1 MNNQQK
7 LDDIIFANRN
17 KVYGAYAIRSAYES
31 TLLKSLLLMTGFAGT
46 VVMLF
51 FLTVINAVKTQPKV
65 LLLPPD
71 QNTVHTTPVDLAKPT
86 PESIN
91 KPEAPKNTTN
101 SNSTTILVRDSVL
114 FSNDTLR
121 LEPQLKSNGTDTSV
135 FIVRKESNGEG
146 GGKPGGT
153 GSKSDTVV
161 ALIADEYP
169 EFEGGL
175 AALNRWIVSHIR
187 YPIEAIDRYKQGKVH
202 VKFIVDETGKVL
214 LPTAMNKLG
223 YGLEEEALRV
233 VADIPDFKS
242 PAKLG
247 GKAVKC
253 YFVVPIHFKLY

>member
-1 MNNQQK
+1 MG
-7 LDDIIFANRN
+7 I
-17 KVYGAYAIRSAYES
+17 
-31 TLLKSLLLMTGFAGT
+31 AGT
-46 VVMLF
+46 IVVIC
-51 FLTVINAVKTQPKV
+51 FLLVRGNVSLQNKL

-71 QNTVHTTPVDLAKPT
+71 QTTVHTTPVDLEKPKT
-86 PESIN
+86 ESTST
-91 KPEAPKNTTN
+91 PEAPKHNTN
-101 SNSTTILVRDSVL
+101 VNSTAILIRDSLV
-114 FSNDTLR
+114 FSNDTMR
-121 LEPQLKSNGTDTSV
+121 LEPQLKSNGTDTSA
-135 FIVRKESNGEG
+135 FIVKKENTGEG

-175 AALNRWIVSHIR
+175 VALNRWIVSHIR
-187 YPIEAIDRYKQGKVH
+187 YPLEAIDRYKQGKVH
-202 VKFIVDETGKVL
+202 VKFIVDETGKVI

-233 VADIPDFKS
+233 VAGIPDFKS
-242 PAKLG
+242 PAKLE